1 MVDEP
6 VTGMFRKEALEAR
19 GRIDALASTIQVTS
33 TWMRSAMVALG
44 LVTVGA
50 VAASAYV
57 LVPIQIT
64 GNGVI
69 VDHSGHS
76 RTSITPSASGLVEAL
91 LVRQGEHVVKGQPV
105 ARLSVPEL
113 ANAIPRL
120 RGTVE
125 ALVREDQAMAR
136 LARLDHES
144 ESRIRAVKAENL
156 DSQIA
161 NLQRRAEGLSDRER
175 VGAELLARGNS
186 TEARMMK
193 ARLAAQDAQAQLDS
207 MIADRRALDAAAQE
221 AEARRERE
229 QLERMLK
236 IEQARLELEAAE
248 RNLEAGRVVKSPV
261 DGVVADLPGRVGT
274 PIAPGQPVVIVT
286 AESRKEDAGMLEA
299 AVYVPLAAGKR
310 ISRGDRVLLA
320 PESLHEHE
328 NFGILARV
336 KQVSGTA
343 FTREA
348 VLAALGNERLAEL
361 VTRQGPAF
369 QVIVEL
375 ERDPRNH
382 SGIAWTSMAWSS
394 MAWNSGAGARATVTR
409 GTPVGARI
417 TVEHA
422 SLISLA
428 LPALRGIVFRE
439 PPGSMAEKR

>member
-19 GRIDALASTIQVTS
+19 GRIDALASTIQVTN
-33 TWMRSAMVALG
+33 TWMRSTMVALG

-69 VDHSGHS
+69 IDHSGHS
-76 RTSITPSASGLVEAL
+76 RASITPSASGLVEAL
-91 LVRQGEHVVKGQPV
+91 LVRQGDHVVKGQPV
-105 ARLSVPEL
+105 ARLSIPEL

-144 ESRIRAVKAENL
+144 ESRIRAMKAENL

-161 NLQRRAEGLSDRER
+161 NLQRRAEGLLDRER
-175 VGAELLARGNS
+175 VGAELPARRSS
-186 TEARMMK
+186 TETRMIK
-193 ARLAAQDAQAQLDS
+193 ARLAVQDAQVLLDS
-207 MIADRRALDAAAQE
+207 MMADRRALDAAAQE

-236 IEQARLELEAAE
+236 IEQARLELETAE
-248 RNLEAGRVVKSPV
+248 RNLEAGRVVRSPV
-261 DGVVADLPGRVGT
+261 DGVVADLPGQVGT
-274 PIAPGQPVVIVT
+274 PIAPGQPMVIVT
-286 AESRKEDAGMLEA
+286 AESRKDDAGMLEA

-320 PESLHEHE
+320 AASLHENE
-328 NFGILARV
+328 NIRILARV

-343 FTREA
+343 STRDS

-361 VTRQGPAF
+361 VTRQGP
-369 QVIVEL
+369 VLRVVVEL

-382 SGIAWTSMAWSS
+382 SGMAWTPGGEGLA
-394 MAWNSGAGARATVTR
+394 VFTR
-409 GTPVGARI
+409 GTPVVARI

-428 LPALRGIVFRE
+428 LPALRGIAFRE
-439 PPGSMAEKR
+439 PPGWMADKR